1 MKRLIFFLGLLL
13 WSICGAAQKTVVSGT
28 VTDAKTGEGISQA
41 SVTADGGKVTVV
53 TVQRTVH
60 HTLCIFTICMSDRFL
75 LQMCWHVP
83 CCYAVRRDAYR
94 NNACS
99 EYGGRSM
106 KLTN

>member
-53 TVQRTVH
+53 TNEDGFF
-60 HTLCIFTICMSDRFL
+60 TLNFIRKCRVSETGL
-75 LQMCWHVP
+75 LLNHI
-83 CCYAVRRDAYR
+83 R
-94 NNACS
+94 
-99 EYGGRSM
+99 
-106 KLTN
+106 